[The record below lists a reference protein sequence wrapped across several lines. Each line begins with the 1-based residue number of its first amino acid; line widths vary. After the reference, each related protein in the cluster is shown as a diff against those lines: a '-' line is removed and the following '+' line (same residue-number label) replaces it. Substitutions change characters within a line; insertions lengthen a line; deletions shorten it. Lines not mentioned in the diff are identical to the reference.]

1 MSDGSTEVVEL
12 EPARREEVARVL
24 ADAFLDDPAWVAIG
38 PARERA
44 RLRLLR
50 AYYRVVLR
58 EAGADGGPSW
68 CALRDGAVV
77 GVAVTYA
84 DGLAYP
90 PRRALIAESPPFL
103 GAGPGPAI
111 RGARVDAIFKKRH
124 PHEPHLYLWQ
134 LAAHPTAQRQG
145 VGRALMGRVLEEAG
159 RRGSPAYLETTKPE
173 NVPYYGSFAFRV
185 VDEAELPRGAHV
197 WFMLRDLAPRQ

>member
-103 GAGPGPAI
+103 GPAPGPRSA
-111 RGARVDAIFKKRH
+111 ARAWTRSSRSGTRTS
-124 PHEPHLYLWQ
+124 LTW
-134 LAAHPTAQRQG
+134 TCC
-145 VGRALMGRVLEEAG
+145 
-159 RRGSPAYLETTKPE
+159 SW
-173 NVPYYGSFAFRV
+173 
-185 VDEAELPRGAHV
+185 PRT
-197 WFMLRDLAPRQ
+197 